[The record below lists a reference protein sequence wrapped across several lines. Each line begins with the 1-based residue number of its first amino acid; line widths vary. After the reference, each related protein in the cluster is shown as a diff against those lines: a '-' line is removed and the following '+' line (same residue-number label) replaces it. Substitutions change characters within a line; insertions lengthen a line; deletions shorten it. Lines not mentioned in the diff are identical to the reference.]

1 MEKISRS
8 TLLYKRLFPVFWF
21 GFLAFIVAT
30 GFTHGPMAAEQWI
43 FLLIPCFLAVVGVVI
58 MRRFIWDLMDEV
70 HDGGDY
76 LLVRKGSEEE
86 RIALSNIMNVNVTLH
101 MNPQRITLRLVKP
114 GRFGPEI
121 SFTPVTRFGFNRF
134 AKNPVAEDLM
144 VRAYEART
152 RRD

>member
-1 MEKISRS
+1 MSI
-8 TLLYKRLFPVFWF
+8 
-21 GFLAFIVAT
+21 LALASASCSGVIA
-30 GFTHGPMAAEQWI
+30 GCLPIRRPRARAA
-43 FLLIPCFLAVVGVVI
+43 A
-58 MRRFIWDLMDEV
+58 
-70 HDGGDY
+70 
-76 LLVRKGSEEE
+76 
-86 RIALSNIMNVNVTLH
+86 